1 MKELVDALVKAQSE
15 MTHGL
20 ATGSNPHF
28 KSEYAPLD
36 EVIKAVKKPLNNN
49 GIFFLQKV
57 YLADNGQC
65 VETEFHGHGAVV
77 KGGKVYVIADK
88 KTPQGYGSS
97 LSYAKRYSLQ
107 TACGLP
113 TGNDDDGNQAEEDWD
128 MAETENKTET
138 SKYSENPE
146 SQVED
151 LTVTYTEEELKEFKD
166 EAMDWIDGK
175 SEEEIGKWKE
185 ENQPKL
191 DSMRKIPKLKGVYD
205 DLVNKLVAR
214 KKEILAESKEDKLK
228 EIKGEDN
235 E

>member
-1 MKELVDALVKAQSE
+1 

-36 EVIKAVKKPLNNN
+36 EVIKAVKKPLNDN

-77 KGGKVYVIADK
+77 SGGKVYVVADK
-88 KTPQGYGSS
+88 KTPQGYGSA
-97 LSYAKRYSLQ
+97 LTYAKRYSLQ

-113 TGNDDDGNQAEEDWD
+113 TGDDDDGNEAEIE
-128 MAETENKTET
+128 TET
-138 SKYSENPE
+138 SKYSKNPE

-151 LTVTYTEEELKEFKD
+151 LTVTYTEEELKAFKD

-175 SEEEIGKWKE
+175 SEEEIGKWKG

-214 KKEILAESKEDKLK
+214 KKEILAETKEDKLK